1 MHHLFS
7 EHGIDVTV
15 VVFIAQFAVVYDA
28 LPASVFQKI
37 SLLGEK
43 HGLRRAEWLAIFF
56 LFCAEIVRIVIF
68 FDQPLHYLV
77 NFLKLFLLPNDLRFT
92 NLRQKAII
100 LLETV
105 D

>member
-15 VVFIAQFAVVYDA
+15 LSITQFTVVYDA
-28 LPASVFQKI
+28 LPASVFQEV

-43 HGLRRAEWLAIFF
+43 HGLRGAEWLAIFF
-56 LFCAEIVRIVIF
+56 LFYAEIVSIVIT
-68 FDQPLHYLV
+68 DQSLHYLV

-92 NLRQKAII
+92 NLRQKAIS
-100 LLETV
+100 LLESV